1 MKCKTIAISFVV
13 LCVLFLS
20 ACNSDSNKEKK
31 ITDPS
36 EMPENNLS
44 FKDVN
49 GIRFYEVKRRF
60 KNGLSFNEI
69 GFQQEPTWTIE
80 FKAPDTMLAYSPEI
94 ARMQGFYL
102 QHDHEKVYNFARE
115 FFRAKIIS
123 RDSLILQRLQVNGKQ
138 IMGDDD
144 ERSDVYCTYYTKD
157 YIENKLHTTIEQL
170 KRPLRAD
177 TLFIK
182 RISERTYRNPKNPD
196 TAFAARQPV
205 VFEPKSK
212 FITAKKISTVDELNH
227 RPKSYDYLYPE
238 YEIEILRSY
247 KEFAY
252 NFTVVVDAT
261 GKMHLNRLGSIVLP
275 EYLEARKKLI
285 QGIIDVYLQNL
296 LKITPGKTLGIPHSS
311 EITLTVTGKRSK

>member
-1 MKCKTIAISFVV
+1 MTFKTISSTLVC
-13 LCVLFLS
+13 LLFLS
-20 ACNSDSNKEKK
+20 ACHSDSKK
-31 ITDPS
+31 PKKDITPS
-36 EMPENNLS
+36 EIPENNLS

-49 GIRFYEVKRRF
+49 GVRFYEVKRRF
-60 KNGLSFNEI
+60 KNGLSFNKV

-94 ARMQGFYL
+94 KRMQGFYL

-115 FFRAKIIS
+115 FFRAKVIS
-123 RDSLILQRLQVNGKQ
+123 KDSLILQRLQVNGK
-138 IMGDDD
+138 IILGDED

-157 YIENKLHTTIEQL
+157 YIENKLHTTIRELQ
-170 KRPLRAD
+170 RPSKAD

-182 RISERTYRNPKNPD
+182 QLSERTYRNPKNAD
-196 TAFAARQPV
+196 TAFAAREPV

-212 FITAKKISTVDELNH
+212 FVTAKKISTVDDLNH

-238 YEIEILRSY
+238 YEIEILKSY

-252 NFTVVVDAT
+252 NFSVVVDAN
-261 GKMHLNRLGSIVLP
+261 GKMYLNRLGSIVLA
-275 EYLEARKKLI
+275 EHLDARKKLI

-311 EITLTVTGKRSK
+311 EITLTVTGKQSK

>member
-1 MKCKTIAISFVV
+1 MKFKTIAVSSVV
-13 LCVLFLS
+13 LSILFLS
-20 ACNSDSNKEKK
+20 ACQSESKKQKK
-31 ITDPS
+31 ISDPS

-60 KNGLSFNEI
+60 KNGLSFNEV

-115 FFRAKIIS
+115 FFRAKVIS
-123 RDSLILQRLQVNGKQ
+123 KDSLILQRLQVNGKQ

-157 YIENKLHTTIEQL
+157 YIENKLHTTIKELQ
-170 KRPLRAD
+170 RPSKAD

-182 RISERTYRNPKNPD
+182 RLSERTYRNPKNPD

-227 RPKSYDYLYPE
+227 RPRSYDYLYPE

-252 NFTVVVDAT
+252 NFSVVVDAN

-275 EYLEARKKLI
+275 EYLEARKKLV